1 MNHEVEDA
9 ESAATGSPTMVHISL
24 EREAEVVSNV
34 IGKLISFQLMMVL
47 IWSLFNQYVEKY
59 QVRKYFLLTLFFYS
73 AWSKRKD
80 ILKVN

>member
-73 AWSKRKD
+73 A
-80 ILKVN
+80 

>member
-34 IGKLISFQLMMVL
+34 IGELISFQLMKVL
-47 IWSLFNQYVEKY
+47 IRSLFNCYV
-59 QVRKYFLLTLFFYS
+59 
-73 AWSKRKD
+73 
-80 ILKVN
+80 